1 MTRDLEGLVTV
12 VTGAGSGIG
21 RAIAARAAAD
31 GAIVIAADLNL
42 AGAEA
47 TVARLA
53 DAADGTRAVY
63 CDITDAESVEN
74 LHDDVVRT
82 HGRCDVLINNAGWE
96 KIERFTDTGPEL
108 WQRLIGTNLMGVISI
123 THTFVK
129 GMIESGHGAIVNMS
143 SDAGRVGSSGETVY
157 ASAKGGIIAFTKS
170 LAREVAR
177 YSIPV
182 NCVCPGPTATP
193 AFDAV
198 PEKLQ
203 QALIRAIP
211 FRRVAEPEDIAN
223 AVAFFASPRSSY
235 ITGQVLSVNGGLT
248 MVG

>member
-1 MTRDLEGLVTV
+1 LEGLVTV

-21 RAIAARAAAD
+21 RAIATRMAAD
-31 GAIVIAADLNL
+31 GAIVIAADINL

-47 TVARLA
+47 TVAQFA
-53 DAADGTRAVY
+53 GAADGTRAAH
-63 CDITDAESVEN
+63 CDITDAVSVRA
-74 LHDDVVRT
+74 LHDEIIRA

-108 WQRLIGTNLMGVISI
+108 WQRLIGINLIGVITI

-177 YSIPV
+177 HSIAV

-193 AFDAV
+193 AFDLV

-211 FRRVAEPEDIAN
+211 FRRVAQPEDVAN